1 LSRARTARRRAS
13 SSTLRSGTF
22 NAGSRAFGAYR
33 DNQVPSG
40 NRATL
45 GNVDLL
51 HHAADR
57 RWDIH
62 RRLLGL
68 ERNQRSFRLDL
79 VTGFDEHIND
89 GDVLEVAHIGHSH
102 FDEACSRVH
111 AIAF

>member
-1 LSRARTARRRAS
+1 LGRARTDCSRTS
-13 SSTLRSGTF
+13 CSTLRSGTF
-22 NAGSRAFGAYR
+22 GRAFGAHR

-89 GDVLEVAHIGHSH
+89 GDVLEVAHVGHSH